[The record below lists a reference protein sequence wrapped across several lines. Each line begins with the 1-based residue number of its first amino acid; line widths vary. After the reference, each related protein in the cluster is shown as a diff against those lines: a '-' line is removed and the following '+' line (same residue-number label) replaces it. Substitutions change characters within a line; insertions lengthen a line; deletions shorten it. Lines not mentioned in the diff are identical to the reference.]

1 MAVGGKQLGA
11 SALAQRIDGGDDQQ
25 PRVDRE
31 KQRSEETESRGV
43 GGRRLV
49 HRFTI
54 LTVCGAMVTSL
65 VAWAAFL
72 VYAAAWVV
80 GAIS

>member
-1 MAVGGKQLGA
+1 
-11 SALAQRIDGGDDQQ
+11 
-25 PRVDRE
+25 
-31 KQRSEETESRGV
+31 
-43 GGRRLV
+43 
-49 HRFTI
+49 
-54 LTVCGAMVTSL
+54 MVTSL